1 MSEQGWRDFLAA
13 EGVDDWVVL
22 HGGATAVFRVG
33 SLSEAAHLA
42 AAVADTPGLDG
53 RGVLLTI
60 ADDRLTVRLSRD
72 IWQLEPEYI
81 QFARMVSAVA
91 RDHGAI
97 ANRAAVQEVQLAIAA
112 KSDAIDAG
120 FWRAVLGYAAVAE
133 DNAVDPSGHGSTVW
147 MQEIDQAKSL
157 RHAMHIDV
165 SVAREHVRRGLRQ
178 RWQPAAV
185 SWMGPMRRR
194 TGPCRTVQVT
204 ASVSAPGRTGP
215 LRLHSLEILNAAL
228 SQVTLRVQDDAN
240 PRVHRATGVYAR
252 SGTWTDLTDRFRMA
266 DYPDGIACRGLC

>member
-1 MSEQGWRDFLAA
+1 
-13 EGVDDWVVL
+13 
-22 HGGATAVFRVG
+22 
-33 SLSEAAHLA
+33 
-42 AAVADTPGLDG
+42 VADTPGLDG

-60 ADDRLTVRLSRD
+60 PDDRLTVRLSRD

-81 QFARMVSAVA
+81 QCARMVSAVA

-165 SVAREHVRRGLRQ
+165 SVAREHVKARLATAL
-178 RWQPAAV
+178 AAGGIV
-185 SWMGPMRRR
+185 DEFMRRR
-194 TGPCRTVQVT
+194 TGLCRTVQVT

-228 SQVTLRVQDDAN
+228 SQVTLRVPDDEPAG
-240 PRVHRATGVYAR
+240 VHRLWAVYAP
-252 SGTWTDLTDRFRMA
+252 SGS
-266 DYPDGIACRGLC
+266 